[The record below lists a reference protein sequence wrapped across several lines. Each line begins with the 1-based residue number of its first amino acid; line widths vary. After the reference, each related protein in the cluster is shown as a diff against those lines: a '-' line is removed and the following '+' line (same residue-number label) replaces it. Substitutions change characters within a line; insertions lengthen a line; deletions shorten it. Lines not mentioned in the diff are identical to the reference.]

1 METSTTEQFQLIVQ
15 AYIQKILP
23 NNFYK
28 VTTFT
33 RSQLLQGHFMFLPA
47 LTFSMYFNSDISL
60 YASK

>member
-1 METSTTEQFQLIVQ
+1 METLTTEQFQLIVQ

-23 NNFYK
+23 NNS
-28 VTTFT
+28 T

-47 LTFSMYFNSDISL
+47 LTFSMYFKSDISL